1 MVFYKNL
8 NDYQEKIFDM
18 VLIITYILIFS
29 SFLGLSSNAFTYLND
44 VDYYFKVY
52 ICLFLIWRFNPF
64 RKFETFTNLDRKI
77 AFHSG
82 VFILTATLLQQYI
95 NDIKSKVQENDYIN
109 KIKNITHQSIIK
121 ISS

>member
-1 MVFYKNL
+1 MFFYKKL
-8 NDYQEKIFDM
+8 NDYQEKIFDK
-18 VLIITYILIFS
+18 VLIITYILIFF

-44 VDYYFKVY
+44 IDYYFKVY
-52 ICLFLIWRFNPF
+52 ICLFLVWRFNPF

-95 NDIKSKVQENDYIN
+95 NDIKFKVQEKLHTSKIELIN
-109 KIKNITHQSIIK
+109 Q
-121 ISS
+121 

>member
-52 ICLFLIWRFNPF
+52 ICLFLVWRFNPF
-64 RKFETFTNLDRKI
+64 RKFVTFTNLDRKI

-95 NDIKSKVQENDYIN
+95 NDIKLKVQENDYIN
-109 KIKNITHQSIIK
+109 NIKNITDQSISK
-121 ISS
+121 ISY